1 MRVRV
6 RVPATTANLG
16 VGFDTL
22 GLALRLY
29 NRFEVSD
36 DELPGLEI
44 YGEGSEALC
53 NRENNA
59 FLSTLNYFTKIF
71 NYKLPPLKVKIWNNI
86 PIYKGLGSSATAIV
100 AGLIIANYILGKNFT
115 KEELIKYAVEI
126 EGHPDNVSA
135 AIFGGCTVS
144 LVHNG
149 RVVVKKILFPNFVS
163 LIVAV
168 PEFDVP
174 TGLSRTKL
182 PNSISF
188 EVAARSLA
196 RVGTFIASLVTENLE
211 DLSFILED
219 EFHEPYRGSFIPN
232 YNRVKKDILDAGALG
247 VMISGS
253 GPTVVVLS
261 YKSNVKSISHSV
273 SDIFNR
279 YDMKVEILNLDID
292 QEGAVSEVNDV

>member
-1 MRVRV
+1 MRLRV

-22 GLALRLY
+22 GLALTLY

-36 DELPGLEI
+36 EESSGLEI
-44 YGEGSEALC
+44 YGEGNKSLC

-59 FLSTLNYFTKIF
+59 FLSTLDSFAEIF
-71 NYKLPPLKVKIWNNI
+71 NYKLPPLKVKIWNSI
-86 PIYKGLGSSATAIV
+86 PICKGLGSSATAIV
-100 AGLIIANYILGKNFT
+100 AGLIIANNILGKDFT
-115 KEELIKYAVEI
+115 KEELIRYAVEI

-135 AIFGGCTVS
+135 AMFGGCTVS
-144 LVHNG
+144 LVYNG
-149 RVVVKKILFPNFVS
+149 RVVVKKIPFPNSVS

-196 RVGTFIASLVTENLE
+196 RIGTFIASIVTEDLKE
-211 DLSFILED
+211 LSFILED
-219 EFHEPYRGSFIPN
+219 EFHEPYRESFIPN
-232 YNRVKKDILDAGALG
+232 YNRIKREMLESGALG

-253 GPTVVVLS
+253 GPTVVILS
-261 YKSNVKSISHSV
+261 YKNDVKFISHLV

-279 YDMKVEILNLDID
+279 YNMKVKVLNLEID
-292 QEGAVSEVNDV
+292 QEGVVSEVYDV